1 MKFIRFEL
9 WEKSE
14 MLEKW
19 EDAYFRLGEGSAYV
33 RAKDVNAVFD
43 LGAPRFGNYIYEMNA
58 NQKKYILKT
67 MNIVQTVLENN

>member
-9 WEKSE
+9 WERPK

-19 EDAYFRLGEGSAYV
+19 EDAYFHLGEDFAYV

-43 LGAPRFGNYIYEMNA
+43 LGAPRFGDYIYEMNE

-67 MNIVQTVLENN
+67 MDIVQTVLENN